1 MHTHANIQGRRE
13 PGNNHEKSCQLPVPC
28 SQAINQTAEQ
38 NDVYTWHFVNSAKIA
53 NSKINSLSYKRI
65 LHLKGRWNMHDT
77 ESNPHWVWL
86 VRLVQAVPLE
96 YN

>member
-38 NDVYTWHFVNSAKIA
+38 NNVYT
-53 NSKINSLSYKRI
+53 
-65 LHLKGRWNMHDT
+65 
-77 ESNPHWVWL
+77 
-86 VRLVQAVPLE
+86 
-96 YN
+96 